1 MKNDPTSFPEVD
13 LEATGEASRRL
24 RALGLTDL
32 QDAVR
37 YVRDLPY
44 GRTEDR
50 ADFTSVL
57 DEGVGTCS
65 TKHALLAHICEQQ
78 GVDEVQLT
86 LGIYEMN
93 ERNTPGVGEVLTA
106 HELESIPEAHC
117 YLRYEDDRFDF
128 TRADDGADPI
138 DQFLHEE
145 SIHPTQIGDYKVER
159 HRAFLAN
166 WIDTTGIDVHLDDLW
181 RIREAC
187 IERLSGSTA
196 P

>member
-1 MKNDPTSFPEVD
+1 MKNDPTSFPD
-13 LEATGEASRRL
+13 ARLEATGDASRRL
-24 RALGLTDL
+24 LDRGMTDL

-50 ADFTSVL
+50 SDFLSVL

-78 GVDEVQLT
+78 GIDEIQLM

-93 ERNTPGVGEVLTA
+93 EANTPGVGEALA
-106 HELESIPEAHC
+106 GHGLEYIPEAHC
-117 YLRYEDDRFDF
+117 YLTYEDDRFDF
-128 TRADDGADPI
+128 TRADDGAEPVDR
-138 DQFLHEE
+138 FLAEE
-145 SIHPTQIGDYKVER
+145 SIRPAQIGDYKAER
-159 HRAFLAN
+159 HRDFLAG
-166 WIDTTGIDVHLDDLW
+166 WIDSNGMELNLDELW
-181 RIREAC
+181 QIREAC
-187 IERLSGSTA
+187 IERLSRSEA